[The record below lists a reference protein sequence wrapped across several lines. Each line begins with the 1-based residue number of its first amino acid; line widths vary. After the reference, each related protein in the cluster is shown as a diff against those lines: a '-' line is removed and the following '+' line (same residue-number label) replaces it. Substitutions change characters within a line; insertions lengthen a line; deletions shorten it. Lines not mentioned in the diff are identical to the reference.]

1 MRPKRPPAIALMAVD
16 VLCFPIAI
24 LCGLPFSL
32 IRQAGLHRLTLTR
45 RVLHALGVLPIRH
58 HYYEPLVYA
67 EDLGNP
73 LDAVRPL
80 RGLDLNI
87 EAQLTLLS
95 RFQYAEE
102 LMRLPSQSAGN
113 GQFYYS
119 NGMFE
124 VGDAEILYCMVRYF
138 KPTRILEVGGG
149 FSTLITRLAIVANQ
163 AEDSRYKCDHLCV
176 EPFENDWLERTGATV
191 VRERI
196 ERCPTELW
204 TGLAKNDI
212 LVIDSSH
219 TIRPQGD
226 VLFEYLEVLPQLATG
241 VLVHIHDIF
250 TPRDYPADWVL
261 NRQRLWN
268 EQYLLE
274 AFLSFNRDYQI
285 LLALNHLW
293 HDHKMALSDRCPML
307 ARSPEAE
314 PGSFWIARR

>member
-1 MRPKRPPAIALMAVD
+1 MRTKRHPPIAFIALD
-16 VLCFPIAI
+16 VLCAPIAM
-24 LCGLPFSL
+24 LCGIPLSL
-32 IRQAGLHRLTLTR
+32 IRRVGLQRLLLTK
-45 RVLHALGVLPIRH
+45 RVLHAVGMLPIRH

-67 EDLGNP
+67 EDLRTP
-73 LDAVRPL
+73 LDAIRSL
-80 RGLDLNI
+80 QGLDLNT

-95 RFQYAEE
+95 RFEYSEE
-102 LMRLPSQSAGN
+102 LKRFPLHDAGN

-124 VGDAEILYCMVRYF
+124 VGDAEILYCVIRHF
-138 KPTRILEVGGG
+138 KPARILEVGSG
-149 FSTLITRLAIVANQ
+149 FSTLIARLAIAANQ
-163 AEDSRYKCDHLCV
+163 AEDSRYKCDHVCI

-196 ERCPTELW
+196 ERCPSELW
-204 TGLAKNDI
+204 TGLAKNDV

-226 VLFEYLEVLPQLATG
+226 VLFEYLELLPQLATG
-241 VLVHIHDIF
+241 VLVHIHDVF
-250 TPRDYPADWVL
+250 TPRDYPGDWVL

-285 LLALNHLW
+285 LLSLNYLW
-293 HDHKMALSDRCPML
+293 HDHKIALSDRCPML
-307 ARSPEAE
+307 AGSPGAE
-314 PGSFWIARR
+314 PGSFWITRR